1 MALKIYSKARFGIRA
16 DSLENWQTQNPILA
30 KGEPSLVLNATD
42 GNFLKFGDGETDW
55 NNLPFYGTSSK
66 IEVDQEFLGPGATE
80 NPQGSN
86 AVWQAIGAYFVGE
99 GAEQIQTSMS
109 TYFEGEEGATRIQ
122 TAIENSGAE
131 MQNYKINEMTDPT
144 SINDVNYPTTQ
155 AVANY
160 VTDQIGSIE
169 TALDSVIAIQNEII
183 GGGSV

>member
-16 DSLENWQTQNPILA
+16 DSLENWRTQNPILV
-30 KGEPSLVLNATD
+30 KGEPSLVLNPTD
-42 GNFLKFGDGETDW
+42 GNFLKFGDGETAW
-55 NNLPFYGTSSK
+55 NNLPFYGSSSK

-99 GAEQIQTSMS
+99 GAVQIQDSMN
-109 TYFEGEEGATRIQ
+109 TYFDSVEGATRIQ
-122 TAIENSGAE
+122 TAIENSDAE
-131 MQNYKINEMTDPT
+131 MQSHKTNDMTI
-144 SINDVNYPTTQ
+144 INDVNYPTTQ

-160 VTDQIGSIE
+160 VTDQMGSIE

-183 GGGSV
+183 GGVSV